1 MCSVTLA
8 LNILGTKSFVVALS
22 AASGTN
28 SITGVAAHANL
39 AVEQA
44 SLGFRESCHD
54 GATKSPYLTATA
66 LFGYL
71 QDRPANGWC
80 MKVVR
85 LPGIHHDGNVVLVSG
100 ALGHLLINAGTS
112 WYQAL
117 QVERITGQ
125 LGEHRLDR
133 ILLTSRR
140 FPVSGGAAHVAA
152 AFDGV
157 PVHIHADGQAALA
170 NGDFFTTWANRY
182 DSDMPRTAT
191 ESLSEDDVF
200 PMGDGEVIPLH
211 LPGHASE
218 GMGFHIP
225 HLSTLVVG
233 ALLPR
238 ADRPTRWD
246 LPGGSLMD
254 IIDSIKR
261 MKRLNVSSLVPLQ
274 GPAIR
279 GVEHVQDVLDRHL
292 AFFEEAAEN
301 DGNPPSSWDRPAPT
315 AVWLT
320 PRTPWPL
327 EEQESV

>member
-1 MCSVTLA
+1 MLSPVECITTRISV
-8 LNILGTKSFVVALS
+8 
-22 AASGTN
+22 
-28 SITGVAAHANL
+28 
-39 AVEQA
+39 
-44 SLGFRESCHD
+44 
-54 GATKSPYLTATA
+54 
-66 LFGYL
+66 
-71 QDRPANGWC
+71 DRPKRPSRFA
-80 MKVVR
+80 R
-85 LPGIHHDGNVVLVSG
+85 RRRAADSLRE
-100 ALGHLLINAGTS
+100 LGYAAGRH
-112 WYQAL
+112 QN
-117 QVERITGQ
+117 
-125 LGEHRLDR
+125 
-133 ILLTSRR
+133 RR
-140 FPVSGGAAHVAA
+140 C
-152 AFDGV
+152 
-157 PVHIHADGQAALA
+157 
-170 NGDFFTTWANRY
+170 RY
-182 DSDMPRTAT
+182 
-191 ESLSEDDVF
+191 
-200 PMGDGEVIPLH
+200 